1 VPFLASR
8 DPVRNVAIIDARSLW
23 ACAYSPL
30 RPCCLEN
37 LSRAPRLGAVGDTT
51 CTSGFPLFVNLEASH
66 DRTVLARLLSVKF

>member
-37 LSRAPRLGAVGDTT
+37 LSRTPRLGAVGDTT
-51 CTSGFPLFVNLEASH
+51 CTSGFPLFVKAAGDPLET
-66 DRTVLARLLSVKF
+66 RREIFEG